1 MSIFQPLIV
10 NRKIPSESFEQ
21 LYCLWNETAKSI
33 GDEAVLITKERF
45 LAFIIGNKNDL
56 EINQETEK
64 FCLLI
69 APQFNALL
77 SGKLDRISN
86 CYQIKI
92 LFDRDAIADYFD
104 RLIEQY
110 QVPPDAFK
118 KLQDNI
124 ISRLTNIWKPMNEF
138 TCQVVDILTD
148 HLNHPNYPRFFA
160 DLPVEQLINYQVE
173 QERILNQVQIQI
185 SQHLALLE
193 IVQMTIEKV
202 RHLLSLDR
210 LVIYQLDVPIES
222 IESNVTSTKLI
233 DSVTY
238 ETLASDEINSILYFQ
253 DETCFQN
260 NSQGKN
266 KYRNGF
272 TLVINDIET
281 ASNLSPCLRA
291 LMKKLQ
297 IRAKLV
303 TPINVQD
310 QLWGFIIAH
319 QCFTPRKWQNRE
331 IRFLKQIAEHLA
343 IAIYQNESYQQLQN
357 QKKLLEEQV
366 NTRAKQLK
374 DALLAAQVANQSKH
388 EFIGNMSHELKTPLT
403 CIIGLSGTLLHWSL
417 ANGKIPLPVEK
428 QQQYLKT
435 IQDSGKQLL
444 SLINNILEVSE
455 LESGKYLLNITLI
468 SLTELAEN
476 VLRLLQ
482 VQTQT
487 HQINLVLDLK
497 VKREED
503 KFYADLERL
512 TEILLNLLSNG
523 IKFTPAGGTVTLR
536 IWREARQVIFE
547 VEDNGIG
554 ISQQQIPLLFEK
566 FQQLEG
572 LLQRTHGG
580 VGLGLA
586 LTKQLVELHG
596 GNIQVESE
604 LGKGSVFTVYL
615 PDQSLEKF
623 SEERVLALKESQVN
637 QSKTIIL
644 IAQDEENAT
653 YLCQLITAAGYQVV
667 WLIDIE
673 TVIEQIIV
681 LAPSLLIIDRSF
693 STEVIQKLRE
703 SLREINID
711 HSVKLVLLSHTIPNG
726 LAEGIDAH
734 LFLTMSPNQLLEKIN
749 SLVE

>member
-1 MSIFQPLIV
+1 
-10 NRKIPSESFEQ
+10 
-21 LYCLWNETAKSI
+21 
-33 GDEAVLITKERF
+33 
-45 LAFIIGNKNDL
+45 
-56 EINQETEK
+56 
-64 FCLLI
+64 
-69 APQFNALL
+69 
-77 SGKLDRISN
+77 
-86 CYQIKI
+86 
-92 LFDRDAIADYFD
+92 
-104 RLIEQY
+104 
-110 QVPPDAFK
+110 
-118 KLQDNI
+118 
-124 ISRLTNIWKPMNEF
+124 
-138 TCQVVDILTD
+138 
-148 HLNHPNYPRFFA
+148 
-160 DLPVEQLINYQVE
+160 
-173 QERILNQVQIQI
+173 
-185 SQHLALLE
+185 
-193 IVQMTIEKV
+193 
-202 RHLLSLDR
+202 
-210 LVIYQLDVPIES
+210 
-222 IESNVTSTKLI
+222 
-233 DSVTY
+233 
-238 ETLASDEINSILYFQ
+238 
-253 DETCFQN
+253 
-260 NSQGKN
+260 
-266 KYRNGF
+266 
-272 TLVINDIET
+272 
-281 ASNLSPCLRA
+281 
-291 LMKKLQ
+291 
-297 IRAKLV
+297 
-303 TPINVQD
+303 
-310 QLWGFIIAH
+310 
-319 QCFTPRKWQNRE
+319 
-331 IRFLKQIAEHLA
+331 
-343 IAIYQNESYQQLQN
+343 
-357 QKKLLEEQV
+357 
-366 NTRAKQLK
+366 
-374 DALLAAQVANQSKH
+374 
-388 EFIGNMSHELKTPLT
+388 
-403 CIIGLSGTLLHWSL
+403 
-417 ANGKIPLPVEK
+417 
-428 QQQYLKT
+428 
-435 IQDSGKQLL
+435 L